1 MQQET
6 LTVPAPTTP
15 ALTKYSERPL
25 LRFDKS
31 EWKMPLLF
39 MLSLALVGL
48 EFIPAIIFVAAILI
62 HQFRHDR
69 YNFVIMLT
77 IFLGGYG
84 LASPSQY
91 PIKPT
96 DICLTSS
103 LILAFIYRKNR
114 TEKRLITCI
123 VCYIAVLIFLASFSL
138 ESMSVQMLT
147 IRNYLSIL
155 YFIVPVACF
164 AGRGFVIQAFMRKA
178 VLFVLIMC
186 AFYMIDFFI
195 LSGNILVPRV
205 FVWGGF
211 YSTFYAPIMDPFSL
225 SMVRKYPSGL
235 CIVAIAIYPI
245 SRYYR
250 LAWWHWLILIGG
262 ILVGKT
268 MTMLVTY
275 VVVYIFFMG
284 KIKTLIKLS
293 FIGIIAAVG
302 LYFVDIWITPHGYRD
317 NIESRL
323 RIKSTVDQFT
333 ALAEIADDEDLS
345 RFASGRM
352 AQILP
357 KVELVMKEKRQ
368 WTGLGFLHP
377 EHTKIPRYII
387 YNEYYN
393 DWEQREELAGAVENV
408 PATIFIF
415 SGYGGLIAHAL
426 FWLAL
431 WLIVRKKR
439 ESAYF
444 TSVLL
449 MCLLVGMSGM
459 LNTDSFNGLGL
470 IALSLAVVL
479 LTNKDQKRKKE
490 NYYAPKRI

>member
-15 ALTKYSERPL
+15 ALTKYSERPV
-25 LRFDKS
+25 LRYDKS

-39 MLSLALVGL
+39 MLSMSLVGL
-48 EFIPAIIFVAAILI
+48 EFVPAILFIAAILI

-77 IFLGGYG
+77 IFFGGYG
-84 LASPSQY
+84 LASPSQF
-91 PIKPT
+91 PVKPT
-96 DICLTSS
+96 DLCLTASV
-103 LILAFIYRKNR
+103 ILAFIYRKNR
-114 TEKRLITCI
+114 TEKCLITCI
-123 VCYIAVLIFLASFSL
+123 VCYIAILIFLATYSL
-138 ESMSVQMLT
+138 ESLSVQMLT
-147 IRNYLSIL
+147 IRNYMSIL

-164 AGRGFVIQAFMRKA
+164 AGRRFDIQVFMHKA
-178 VLFVLIMC
+178 VLFVLIMGI
-186 AFYMIDFFI
+186 FYLVDFFI
-195 LSGNILVPRV
+195 LCGNVLVPQV

-211 YSTFYAPIMDPFSL
+211 YSTFYAPIIDPLSFSM
-225 SMVRKYPSGL
+225 SRKYPSGL
-235 CIVAIAIYPI
+235 CIFVLAIFPI

-250 LAWWHWLILIGG
+250 LAWWQWLILVGAVV
-262 ILVGKT
+262 VGKT
-268 MTMLVTY
+268 ITLLGTFVIA
-275 VVVYIFFMG
+275 YIFFMG
-284 KIKTLIKLS
+284 KIKTLIKWS
-293 FIGIIAAVG
+293 VIGLVGAVG
-302 LYFVDIWITPHGYRD
+302 IYFVDEWITPKGYRD

-333 ALAEIADDEDLS
+333 ALAEIADDEDLA

-357 KVELVMKEKRQ
+357 KFELVKKEKRQ
-368 WTGLGFLHP
+368 WTGLGFLHL

-408 PATIFIF
+408 PATIYIF
-415 SGYGGLIAHAL
+415 SGYGGLIAHAV

-449 MCLLVGMSGM
+449 MCLLIGMNGM
-459 LNTDSFNGLGL
+459 LNTDNFNGLGL
-470 IALSLAVVL
+470 IALSLAAVL
-479 LTNKDQKRKKE
+479 LTNKDQKRK